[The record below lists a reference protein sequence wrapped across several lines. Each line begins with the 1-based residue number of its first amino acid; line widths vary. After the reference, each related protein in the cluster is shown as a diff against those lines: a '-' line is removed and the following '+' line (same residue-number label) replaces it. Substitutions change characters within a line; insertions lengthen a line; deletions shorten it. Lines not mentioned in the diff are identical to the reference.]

1 MIKGLKGDSPV
12 LKFFADITDI
22 PRCSKN
28 EEEISNYLKQ
38 WALDRKLEVIQDD
51 VNNIIIKKPA
61 TEGYEDEPTTILQG
75 HMDMVCGAVKG
86 HEHNFCSDPIEAVV
100 EGDRIIAK
108 NTTLGADDGIAV
120 AMMLAILDGDYPHP
134 ALECLITV
142 DEETNMTGAHNV
154 EGKYFEGRRLINID
168 SEEEGIITV
177 GCAGGLVN
185 NVIFDK
191 EFEETDKATFLKV
204 ELAGLRG
211 GHSGSDIHEAR
222 GNAILLLA
230 RILNMAYEDHDF
242 DIADFH
248 GGTRPNVIPQ
258 DAEAVIALSGSEVDG
273 VVKALNEAADIIKSE
288 YIATDP
294 DAHLTI
300 KEVPSQKVLSRQVS
314 DGVINYLVTAPNGV
328 NTFSKKIEGL
338 VESSTNIGAAIS
350 SEDSFAFSSQ
360 IRSDVETKIL
370 EIAMKN
376 RTAAEANGG
385 VFEKLSAYKPWEY
398 AEESPLRDKAVKI
411 WKDLTGEEPTVEM
424 IHAGLECGILQDSIG
439 KMDMI
444 SIGPDMDGVHAPG
457 ENLSIQSTE
466 KVFDYLLKLLE
477 LKG

>member
-154 EGKYFEGRRLINID
+154 EGKHLKGRRLINID

-185 NVIFDK
+185 NVIFNK

-230 RILNMAYEDHDF
+230 RILKMAYEDHDF
-242 DIADFH
+242 DIADLH

-294 DAHLTI
+294 DAQLTI
-300 KEVPSQKVLSRQVS
+300 KEVPSQKVLSRAVS
-314 DGVINYLVTAPNGV
+314 EGVINYLVTAPNGV

-466 KVFDYLLKLLE
+466 RVFDYLLKLLE

>member
-1 MIKGLKGDSPV
+1 MIKGLKEDSAV
-12 LKFFADITDI
+12 LAFFSDITDI

-28 EEEISNYLKQ
+28 EEGISNYLLD
-38 WALDRKLEVIQDD
+38 WAKDRDLEVIQDD

-61 TEGYEDEPTTILQG
+61 SEGYEDEPTVVLQG

-86 HEHNFCSDPIEAVV
+86 YEHDFCKDPIEAVV

-120 AMMLAILDGDYPHP
+120 AMMLAILDGDYKHP

-142 DEETNMTGAHNV
+142 DEETNMTGAHHVDGANID
-154 EGKYFEGRRLINID
+154 GRVLINID

-185 NVIFDK
+185 DIIFKKSLKD
-191 EFEETDKATFLKV
+191 TDKTDFLR
-204 ELAGLRG
+204 LNFGGFRG
-211 GHSGSDIHEAR
+211 GHSGSDIHKER
-222 GNAILLLA
+222 GNAIIALA
-230 RILNMAYEDHDF
+230 RILKEVSNDYDF
-242 DIADFH
+242 DVADFF

-258 DAEAVIALSGSEVDG
+258 DAEAIIALDAKDVDGATKALTDAADVIA
-273 VVKALNEAADIIKSE
+273 KE
-288 YIATDP
+288 YVATDP
-294 DAHLTI
+294 EMHFAVEKVDAR
-300 KEVPSQKVLSRQVS
+300 KVLDRGVS
-314 DGVINYLVTAPNGV
+314 DGIINYLVLAPNGV

-338 VESSTNIGAAIS
+338 VESSTNIGRAAS
-350 SEDSFAFSSQ
+350 TDDSITFTSQ

-376 RTAAEANGG
+376 RLAGELNGAMYEEQSG
-385 VFEKLSAYKPWEY
+385 YKPWEY
-398 AEESPLRDKAVKI
+398 AEESPLREKAVRV
-411 WKDLTGEEPTVEM
+411 WKEMTGEEPTVEM

-444 SIGPDMDGVHAPG
+444 SIGPDMADVHTPG
-457 ENLSIQSTE
+457 ENLSISSTARIFE
-466 KVFDYLLKLLE
+466 YLLKLLE

>member
-191 EFEETDKATFLKV
+191 EFAETDKATFLKV

-230 RILNMAYEDHDF
+230 RILKMAYEDHDF

-300 KEVPSQKVLSRQVS
+300 KEVPSQKVLSREVS

-466 KVFDYLLKLLE
+466 RVFDYLLKLLE

>member
-61 TEGYEDEPTTILQG
+61 TEGYEDESTTILQG

-120 AMMLAILDGDYPHP
+120 AMMQAILDGDYPHP

-154 EGKYFEGRRLINID
+154 EGKHLKGRRLINID

-185 NVIFDK
+185 NVIFNK

-230 RILNMAYEDHDF
+230 RILKMAYEYHDF
-242 DIADFH
+242 NIADFH

-300 KEVPSQKVLSRQVS
+300 KEVPSQKVLSREVS

-376 RTAAEANGG
+376 RAAAEANGG

>member
-1 MIKGLKGDSPV
+1 MIKGLKGESPV
-12 LKFFADITDI
+12 LKFFADLTDI

-38 WALDRKLEVIQDD
+38 WALDRNLEVIQDD
-51 VNNIIIKKPA
+51 VKNIIIKKPA
-61 TEGYEDEPTTILQG
+61 SEGYENEPTTILQG
-75 HMDMVCGAVKG
+75 HMDMVCVAVKG

-185 NVIFDK
+185 NVVFKK

-222 GNAILLLA
+222 GNAILILA
-230 RILNMAYEDHDF
+230 RILKMAYEDHDF

-258 DAEAVIALSGSEVDG
+258 DAEAIIALENGEVDG

-294 DAHLTI
+294 NAHLTI
-300 KEVPSQKVLSRQVS
+300 KEVPSQKVLARKVS
-314 DGVINYLVTAPNGV
+314 DGVLNYLVTTPNGV

-350 SEDSFAFSSQ
+350 SDDSLAFSSQ
-360 IRSDVETKIL
+360 IRSDVETKNL

-398 AEESPLRDKAVKI
+398 AEESPLRDKAVKL
-411 WKDLTGEEPTVEM
+411 WKELTGEEPTVEM

-444 SIGPDMDGVHAPG
+444 SIGPDMEGVHAPG

>member
-1 MIKGLKGDSPV
+1 MIKGLKGESPV
-12 LKFFADITDI
+12 LKFFADLTDI

-28 EEEISNYLKQ
+28 EEEISNYLKK
-38 WALDRKLEVIQDD
+38 WALDRDLEVIQDD

-61 TEGYEDEPTTILQG
+61 SEGYENEPTTILQG
-75 HMDMVCGAVKG
+75 HMDMVCVAVKG
-86 HEHNFCSDPIEAVV
+86 HEHNFCSDPIEAAV

-154 EGKYFEGRRLINID
+154 EGKYIEGRRLINID

-185 NVIFDK
+185 NVVFKK

-230 RILNMAYEDHDF
+230 RILKMAYEDHDF

-258 DAEAVIALSGSEVDG
+258 DAEAIIALESAEVDG
-273 VVKALNEAADIIKSE
+273 VVKTLNQAADIIKSE

-294 DAHLTI
+294 KAHLTI
-300 KEVPSQKVLSRQVS
+300 KEVPSQKVLVRKVS
-314 DGVINYLVTAPNGV
+314 DGILNYLVTTPNGV

-376 RTAAEANGG
+376 RTAAEVNGG

-398 AEESPLRDKAVKI
+398 AEESPLREKAVKL

-444 SIGPDMDGVHAPG
+444 SIGPDMEGVHAPG

-466 KVFDYLLKLLE
+466 KVFTYLLKLLE
-477 LKG
+477 QKG

>member
-185 NVIFDK
+185 NVIFNK

-230 RILNMAYEDHDF
+230 RILKMAYEDHDF

-258 DAEAVIALSGSEVDG
+258 DAEAVIALESAEVDN

-385 VFEKLSAYKPWEY
+385 VFERLSAYKPWEY

>member
-1 MIKGLKGDSPV
+1 MIKGLKGESPV
-12 LKFFADITDI
+12 LKFFADLTDI

-28 EEEISNYLKQ
+28 EEEISNYLKK
-38 WALDRKLEVIQDD
+38 WALDRDLEVIQDD

-61 TEGYEDEPTTILQG
+61 SEGYENEPTTILQG
-75 HMDMVCGAVKG
+75 HMDMVCVAVKG

-154 EGKYFEGRRLINID
+154 EGKYIEGRRLINID

-185 NVIFDK
+185 NVVFKK

-230 RILNMAYEDHDF
+230 RILKMAYEDHDF

-258 DAEAVIALSGSEVDG
+258 DAEAIIALESAEVDG
-273 VVKALNEAADIIKSE
+273 VVKTLNQAADIIKSE

-294 DAHLTI
+294 KAHLTI
-300 KEVPSQKVLSRQVS
+300 KEVPSQKVLVRKVS
-314 DGVINYLVTAPNGV
+314 DGILNYLVTTPNGV

-376 RTAAEANGG
+376 RTAAEVNGG

-398 AEESPLRDKAVKI
+398 AEESPLREKAVKL

-444 SIGPDMDGVHAPG
+444 SIGPDMEGVHAPG

-466 KVFDYLLKLLE
+466 KVFVYLLKLLE
-477 LKG
+477 QKG

>member
-1 MIKGLKGDSPV
+1 M
-12 LKFFADITDI
+12 
-22 PRCSKN
+22 
-28 EEEISNYLKQ
+28 
-38 WALDRKLEVIQDD
+38 IQDD

-185 NVIFDK
+185 NVIFNK

-230 RILNMAYEDHDF
+230 RILKMAYEDHDF

-258 DAEAVIALSGSEVDG
+258 DAEAVIALSESEVDG

-300 KEVPSQKVLSRQVS
+300 KEVPSQKVLSREVS

-385 VFEKLSAYKPWEY
+385 VFEKLSVYKPWEY

>member
-1 MIKGLKGDSPV
+1 MIKGLKGDSPA